1 MTYGALFSSQMVRD
15 GRFFEA
21 IETATREIAQQPD
34 EPEAFFN
41 RAQALAGLER
51 FEEAAADY
59 QRALALDDSASSV
72 DPETIDDELFFAL
85 RSAAERRRSDP
96 AAAIEVLERYRRILP
111 GGRHVDDIA
120 KWRDA
125 FNGVETVW
133 YRDRV

>member
-1 MTYGALFSSQMVRD
+1 MTYGALFSTQLVRD
-15 GRFFEA
+15 GRFSEA
-21 IETATREIAQQPD
+21 IETATREIATQPD

-41 RAQALAGLER
+41 RGQALAGLDR

-85 RSAAERRRSDP
+85 RSAAERCKSDP
-96 AAAIEVLERYRRILP
+96 AAAIAVLERYRQILP